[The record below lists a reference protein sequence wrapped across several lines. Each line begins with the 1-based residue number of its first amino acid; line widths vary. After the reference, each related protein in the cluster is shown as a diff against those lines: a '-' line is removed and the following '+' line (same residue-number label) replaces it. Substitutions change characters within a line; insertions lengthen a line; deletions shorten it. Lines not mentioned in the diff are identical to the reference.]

1 MVRFGIE
8 EEFMTLDPRTLAPI
22 PQGAAARTALAR
34 DRLQSAN
41 GQRPAGDVQ
50 KEFLDCQVEIATAP
64 SQTLEEAGAQLA
76 RYRAQLRDFGR
87 RAGLIVAS
95 AGTPYGIAA
104 NASVTDTQRYRM
116 IADFL
121 GGLTREHLV
130 NGLHV
135 HTEVIGVE
143 EQVSALNAVR
153 PWLPVL
159 LAATA
164 NAPFWRG
171 QDSGFASWRSM
182 LLRRLPT
189 MWCPPVFQDAQDYQH
204 RVERLVTL
212 GAALDP
218 ASIAWAARVS
228 DTYDTV
234 EVRVFDAQLTVAD
247 SLFTAA
253 LTRAIITDRPRT
265 VALDSEAIDASL
277 WMAARGGMRA
287 RVVDPITGDVSPVPA
302 VLQAL
307 CETVRNALEGH
318 GDLEFARSRIERAQ
332 AEGSGA
338 DRQRRAVASG
348 GALGLAGLL
357 VDLDNEPPAPRE
369 TDLVRAPAPG

>member
-1 MVRFGIE
+1 
-8 EEFMTLDPRTLAPI
+8 
-22 PQGAAARTALAR
+22 
-34 DRLQSAN
+34 
-41 GQRPAGDVQ
+41 
-50 KEFLDCQVEIATAP
+50 
-64 SQTLEEAGAQLA
+64 
-76 RYRAQLRDFGR
+76 
-87 RAGLIVAS
+87 
-95 AGTPYGIAA
+95 
-104 NASVTDTQRYRM
+104 M

-121 GGLTREHLV
+121 GSLTREHLV

-143 EQVSALNAVR
+143 EQVRALNAVR

-218 ASIAWAARVS
+218 ASIAWAGRVS

-247 SLFTAA
+247 SLFAAA

-287 RVVDPITGDVSPVPA
+287 RVVDPLTGDVSPVSA

-307 CETVRNALEGH
+307 CETVRNALEEH

-357 VDLDNEPPAPRE
+357 VDLDNEPPEPRE